1 MRKEGEE
8 ELEEEGEEEGA
19 EEGERRER
27 RRREESEHRK
37 IPIAQLRWLKIK
49 KKQKKTFTAF
59 NSTIQC
65 SKATLLLA
73 SYPGLIGEEK

>member
-8 ELEEEGEEEGA
+8 ELEAEGEEKGA

-49 KKQKKTFTAF
+49 KNKK
-59 NSTIQC
+59 
-65 SKATLLLA
+65 KPLLL
-73 SYPGLIGEEK
+73 STPQSNVLRPLSS